1 MYILLKV
8 NLLKMSCGGNNDE
21 TETRIGH
28 SLKATG
34 RGGREDEARVLI
46 SEIVPDL
53 TTRRKGGQNHCCR
66 EQSEELVCPPV
77 AGAILKVVGLRK

>member
-1 MYILLKV
+1 MYIFLKV

-28 SLKATG
+28 SLKAA
-34 RGGREDEARVLI
+34 GGGGQEDEARVLI
-46 SEIVPDL
+46 SENVPDM
-53 TTRRKGGQNHCCR
+53 TTRREGGQNHCCR